1 MLNLWNGMFGK
12 KDSTAP
18 SAVASAPGPAV
29 AGQLSPRLT
38 GGTPNPACF
47 ACREQFNPL
56 GTLCPTCR
64 DPDMSLVDDPTWF
77 TALQAHVTVVQANDT
92 AVRLFRDGKLDDA
105 IAELRRGLEANPH
118 YATGYS
124 NLGFLYLRRTEL
136 EQAVECL
143 LRELDLDPVHQDAPA
158 RLCDVL
164 LALIDELT
172 GIGLTDGFLST
183 RPGGNFDEYNR
194 HLRTRDIGAL
204 IARIGKRGV
213 VKADGRILG
222 ANLLMEIV
230 INAVQKRMRAN
241 KPSTGL
247 QFAWQGIHGW
257 NPAVAIPLQPV
268 ANAAYRRGI
277 VGHDD
282 RKSP

>member
-1 MLNLWNGMFGK
+1 MK
-12 KDSTAP
+12 TT
-18 SAVASAPGPAV
+18 VASTPEPAM
-29 AGQLSPRLT
+29 ARPLSPQLT

-47 ACREQFNPL
+47 ACREQFNPQ
-56 GTLCPTCR
+56 GMLCPTCR
-64 DPDMSLVDDPTWF
+64 DAYMSLADTPTWF
-77 TALQAHVTVVQANDT
+77 KALQAHVTAVQANDT
-92 AVRLFRDGKLDDA
+92 AVQLFREGKLDDA

-124 NLGFLYLRRTEL
+124 NLGFLYLRRTDL

-143 LRELDLDPVHQDAPA
+143 LRALELDPAHQDAPCH
-158 RLCDVL
+158 RCDVL

-194 HLRTRDIGAL
+194 HIRTRDIGAL
-204 IARIGKRGV
+204 IARIGKRGI
-213 VKADGRILG
+213 VKADGWALG
-222 ANLLMEIV
+222 ADLLMEIV
-230 INAVQKRMRAN
+230 INAVQRRMRVN

-257 NPAVAIPLQPV
+257 TPPIAIPLQPA
-268 ANAAYRRGI
+268 ANAASSRARSG
-277 VGHDD
+277 
-282 RKSP
+282 P

>member
-56 GTLCPTCR
+56 GALCPTCR

-143 LRELDLDPVHQDAPA
+143 LRALDLDPVHQDAPA

-213 VKADGRILG
+213 VKADGRVLG
-222 ANLLMEIV
+222 ADLLMEIV
-230 INAVQKRMRAN
+230 INAVQKRMCAN
-241 KPSTGL
+241 KPLTGL
-247 QFAWQGIHGW
+247 QFALQGIHGW
-257 NPAVAIPLQPV
+257 NPPVAIPLQPV